1 MAKECVQALLK
12 KGVKM
17 PQAVSQC
24 YPKATKVAKKAIAA
38 GIAGAVGVAT
48 KSPQMAGKAYGKASA
63 ALEAGGAKKKLKK
76 RNLNIWE
83 S

>member
-1 MAKECVQALLK
+1 MAKACVQALLK

-24 YPKATKVAKKAIAA
+24 YPKATTVAKKAIAA
-38 GIAGAVGVAT
+38 GLAGAVGVVT

-63 ALEAGGAKKKLKK
+63 ALEARGAKKPKK
-76 RNLNIWE
+76 KKEIPE
-83 S
+83 Y